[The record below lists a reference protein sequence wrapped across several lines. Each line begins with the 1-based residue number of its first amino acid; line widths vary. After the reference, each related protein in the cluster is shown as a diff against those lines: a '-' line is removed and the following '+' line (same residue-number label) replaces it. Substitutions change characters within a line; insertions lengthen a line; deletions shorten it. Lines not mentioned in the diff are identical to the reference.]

1 MSREMLLLVDALA
14 REKNVAKE
22 IVFGALE
29 LALASATKK
38 RIHDEAEVRVSIDR
52 NTGNYD
58 SFRRW
63 QVVADN
69 EYVNEYLQVPLSEA
83 QKDDPEIEAG
93 DYLEEPLEPIDFGRI
108 GAQAAKQVILQ
119 KIRDAEREQILSD
132 FLSRGEHI
140 VSGTIKRMER
150 GNAIIEA
157 GKIEALLPRD
167 QMIPKE
173 NLRIGDRIK
182 AYMLRIDRNARGP
195 QIILSRTAPEFVIK
209 LFELEVP
216 EISDGLMEL
225 KACAR
230 DPGMR
235 AKIAVKSND
244 PRVDPIGTCVGLR
257 GSRVTAVRNEIG
269 GENID
274 IVLWSA
280 DPAQFVI
287 GALSPAEVSSI
298 VVDEEKHAMDVVV
311 DEDNLAIAI
320 GRSGQNVRLASELTQ
335 WTINLMT
342 QDESAKRS
350 EAEHAVTRITFME
363 KLDIDEELADL
374 LIDEGFSSLEEVAYV
389 PLAEMLEIDG
399 LDEEI
404 VNELR
409 NRARNVLLTEA
420 IATEEKL
427 ENVSEDLIGLEGM
440 SKELAAKLAEHDVKT
455 RDDLAELAVDE
466 LTEMTGIDDERAK
479 ELILKARAH
488 WFE

>member
-1 MSREMLLLVDALA
+1 
-14 REKNVAKE
+14 
-22 IVFGALE
+22 
-29 LALASATKK
+29 
-38 RIHDEAEVRVSIDR
+38 
-52 NTGNYD
+52 
-58 SFRRW
+58 
-63 QVVADN
+63 
-69 EYVNEYLQVPLSEA
+69 
-83 QKDDPEIEAG
+83 
-93 DYLEEPLEPIDFGRI
+93 
-108 GAQAAKQVILQ
+108 
-119 KIRDAEREQILSD
+119 
-132 FLSRGEHI
+132 
-140 VSGTIKRMER
+140 MER
-150 GNAIIEA
+150 GNAIVEA

-173 NLRIGDRIK
+173 NLRIGDRIR
-182 AYMLRIDRNARGP
+182 AYLLRIDRNARGP
-195 QIILSRTAPEFVIK
+195 QIILSRTAPEFVIT
-209 LFELEVP
+209 LFDMEVP

-230 DPGMR
+230 DPGLR

-320 GRSGQNVRLASELTQ
+320 GRNGQNVRLASELTG

-350 EAEHAVTRITFME
+350 EAEYAVTRVTFME

-374 LIDEGFSSLEEVAYV
+374 LIEEGFSSLEEVAYV
-389 PLAEMLEIDG
+389 PLAEMLEIEG
-399 LDEEI
+399 LDEGI

-427 ENVSEDLIGLEGM
+427 ENVSEDLMGLEGM
-440 SKELAAKLAEHDVKT
+440 SKELAAKLAGHDVKT